1 LGYSPNENGGA
12 GGFPAPPFSFGEYPK
27 IFSCFQY
34 NRFMRKFIF
43 AVVLLLTVLAII
55 GRLAEVQAI
64 VKTLQHG
71 DWRFLFL
78 AFIVVAAW
86 MFDMGFSLLSIY
98 RSIGLDEKLK
108 NLMAVAVAAY
118 FVNVIAPTVGMSG
131 MAVFVSEARKRNYS
145 PGKAAVASALY
156 VLLDYA
162 ALLSVLAVG
171 FLILFRRNNLNI
183 PEIIASGILLAI
195 AIAMAILIYLG
206 MHSAVQL
213 GKVLS
218 WLGGL
223 VNRILRPFIHRDYL
237 SERRAHEFAYEAA
250 EGLKEL
256 SRTPKN
262 LLLPL
267 GLALLKQGLLIGI
280 LLLSFLAFQVPVSAG
295 TLVAG
300 YSIGYLFLIIS
311 PTPSGLGV
319 VEGVLTLVLSSM
331 YVPIGAAAVVTMA
344 YRGFTF
350 WLPLLIGMIA
360 FRWLGSKGI

>member
-1 LGYSPNENGGA
+1 
-12 GGFPAPPFSFGEYPK
+12 
-27 IFSCFQY
+27 
-34 NRFMRKFIF
+34 MRKFIF
-43 AVVLLLTVLAII
+43 AIVLLLTVLVII

-64 VKTLQHG
+64 VNTLQHG
-71 DWRFLFL
+71 DWRYLFL
-78 AFIVVAAW
+78 AIIVVVAW
-86 MFDMGFSLLSIY
+86 LFNMGFSFLAIY
-98 RSIGLDEKLK
+98 KAIGLEERLS

-118 FVNVIAPTVGMSG
+118 FVNVIAPSAGMSG
-131 MAVFVSEARKRNYS
+131 LAVFVAEARRRDYS
-145 PGKAAVASALY
+145 PGKAAIANVLY
-156 VLLDYA
+156 LLLDYA
-162 ALLSVLAVG
+162 ALLCVLAVG
-171 FLILFRRNNLNI
+171 FLILFRRNSLNI
-183 PEIIASGILLAI
+183 PEIVASVILLAI
-195 AIAMAILIYLG
+195 ALGMAILIYLG

-218 WLGGL
+218 WLGRQ
-223 VNRILRPFIHRDYL
+223 VNRLLHPFIHRDYL

-256 SRTPKN
+256 SSTPKN

-267 GLALLKQGLLIGI
+267 GLALIKQGLLIGI

-319 VEGVLTLVLSSM
+319 VEGVLTLVLTSM

-350 WLPLLIGMIA
+350 WLPLLIGIIA
-360 FRWLGSKGI
+360 FRWLGSKRI